1 MFWTKLLTTIKES
14 KKYLGK
20 SGTLEKSGSIFLLR
34 IRNLDSILNHIID
47 LIDSNPIYTE
57 KLDFYNIWKKVCFIL
72 LSPFL
77 TPY

>member
-1 MFWTKLLTTIKES
+1 MLTTIEES
-14 KKYLGK
+14 KKYLGE